1 VRAWPGPRCCCA
13 AAGSVAL
20 TQRTGSEHTGR
31 VSQSSSRHLPDA
43 ARARRR
49 LSSEDRRRE
58 LLDAALQEF
67 SSRGYHLAQM
77 EHVAAT
83 AGVSKALVYQHFAS
97 KEELFAAV
105 TEQVV
110 QGFMRRLPDVLGTAG
125 DALGAWR
132 GVVRLL
138 CDLVTE
144 RPESWALVARH
155 LDNPELGAPLRR
167 LREQVYE
174 VLAAV
179 LASYYAPEQGNTVPA
194 EEDVLKQARLTVPL
208 LVGALQGL
216 MSWWLEHPE
225 VPRAMVEAK
234 AVDFGWLGLDR
245 IRRGEWLP
253 LAK

>member
-1 VRAWPGPRCCCA
+1 MLHARGTEASTLV
-13 AAGSVAL
+13 S
-20 TQRTGSEHTGR
+20 
-31 VSQSSSRHLPDA
+31 VSQPSPQHLPGA
-43 ARARRR
+43 ARTRRR
-49 LSSEDRRRE
+49 LSSQARRRE

-67 SSRGYHLAQM
+67 GNRGYYLTQM

-83 AGVSKALVYQHFAS
+83 AGVSKALLYQHFGS
-97 KEELFAAV
+97 KEDLFAAV

-110 QGFMRRLPDVLGTAG
+110 EGFMRRLPEVLGTAG

-155 LDNPELGAPLRR
+155 LDNPELGAPLRT
-167 LREQVYE
+167 LREQINE
-174 VLAAV
+174 VLAKV
-179 LASYYAPEQGNTVPA
+179 LASYYTPEEGAAAPTD
-194 EEDVLKQARLTVPL
+194 EEVLTQARLLVPL
-208 LVGALQGL
+208 LVGALHGL

-225 VPRAMVEAK
+225 MPRAMVEAR

-245 IRRGEWLP
+245 IRLGERLP

>member
-1 VRAWPGPRCCCA
+1 M
-13 AAGSVAL
+13 
-20 TQRTGSEHTGR
+20 
-31 VSQSSSRHLPDA
+31 
-43 ARARRR
+43 
-49 LSSEDRRRE
+49 
-58 LLDAALQEF
+58 LDAALREF
-67 SSRGYHLAQM
+67 SSRGYYLTQM
-77 EHVAAT
+77 EHVAAA

-110 QGFMRRLPDVLGTAG
+110 EGFMGRLPEVLSRAG

-144 RPESWALVARH
+144 RPEAWSLVARH
-155 LDNPELGAPLRR
+155 LDNPELGTPLRQ
-167 LREQVYE
+167 LREQVNE
-174 VLAAV
+174 VFAVVLAG
-179 LASYYAPEQGNTVPA
+179 YYAPEPDAAVPLD
-194 EEDVLKQARLTVPL
+194 EEVVLKQARLTVPL

-225 VPRAMVEAK
+225 VPRAKVEAR

-245 IRRGEWLP
+245 ISRGEWLP
-253 LAK
+253 LVK

>member
-1 VRAWPGPRCCCA
+1 VLP
-13 AAGSVAL
+13 
-20 TQRTGSEHTGR
+20 TGLLRIGTEWAPSTLGG
-31 VSQSSSRHLPDA
+31 VSRSSSQQLPSA
-43 ARARRR
+43 APARRR
-49 LSSEDRRRE
+49 LSSEARRRE

-67 SSRGYHLAQM
+67 SSRGYYLTQM
-77 EHVAAT
+77 EHVAAA

-105 TEQVV
+105 TERVV
-110 QGFMRRLPDVLGTAG
+110 EGFMRRLPTVLSTAG
-125 DALGAWR
+125 DALDAWR

-167 LREQVYE
+167 LREQVNE
-174 VLAAV
+174 VFAVVLAG
-179 LASYYAPEQGNTVPA
+179 YFAPEQGVAVPS
-194 EEDVLKQARLTVPL
+194 EEEVLTQARLTVPL
-208 LVGALQGL
+208 LVGALQGH

-225 VPRAMVEAK
+225 VPRAMVEAR
-234 AVDFGWLGLDR
+234 AVNFGWLGLDR

-253 LAK
+253 LVK

>member
-1 VRAWPGPRCCCA
+1 M
-13 AAGSVAL
+13 
-20 TQRTGSEHTGR
+20 
-31 VSQSSSRHLPDA
+31 SRPSPQHLPGTA
-43 ARARRR
+43 PARRR
-49 LSSEDRRRE
+49 LSSQDRRRE
-58 LLDAALQEF
+58 LLDAALREF
-67 SSRGYHLAQM
+67 SGRGYYLTQM

-110 QGFMRRLPDVLGTAG
+110 EGFMRRLPEVLDKAG

-138 CDLVTE
+138 CDLVAE
-144 RPESWALVARH
+144 RPETWALVARH
-155 LDNPELGAPLRR
+155 LDNPELGASLRR
-167 LREQVYE
+167 LREQVTE
-174 VLAAV
+174 VFAAV
-179 LASYYAPEQGNTVPA
+179 LASYYAPEHGGAVPSD
-194 EEDVLKQARLTVPL
+194 EEVLQQARLTVPL

-225 VPRAMVEAK
+225 VPRTRVEAT

-245 IRRGEWLP
+245 LSRGEWVP
-253 LAK
+253 LEK

>member
-1 VRAWPGPRCCCA
+1 MDDARAASTLVG
-13 AAGSVAL
+13 
-20 TQRTGSEHTGR
+20 
-31 VSQSSSRHLPDA
+31 VSRPSPRHLPDA

-49 LSSEDRRRE
+49 LSSRARRGE
-58 LLDAALQEF
+58 LLDAALREF
-67 SSRGYHLAQM
+67 SSRGYYLTQM
-77 EHVAAT
+77 EHVAAA
-83 AGVSKALVYQHFAS
+83 AGVSKALVYQHFPS

-110 QGFMRRLPDVLGTAG
+110 QGFMGRLPEVLDKAG

-144 RPESWALVARH
+144 RPEAWALVARH
-155 LDNPELGAPLRR
+155 LDNRELGAPLRA
-167 LREQVYE
+167 LREQVTE
-174 VLAAV
+174 VFAAV
-179 LASYYAPEQGNTVPA
+179 LAGYYAPQPGGAVPSEQ
-194 EEDVLKQARLTVPL
+194 EVLEQARLTVPL
-208 LVGALQGL
+208 LVGALHGL

-225 VPRAMVEAK
+225 VPRARVEAR

-253 LAK
+253 LVSD

>member
-1 VRAWPGPRCCCA
+1 MSRSSPQHLPS
-13 AAGSVAL
+13 AAGV
-20 TQRTGSEHTGR
+20 
-31 VSQSSSRHLPDA
+31 
-43 ARARRR
+43 RRR
-49 LSSEDRRRE
+49 MSSQARRRE
-58 LLDAALQEF
+58 LLEAALREF
-67 SSRGYHLAQM
+67 SSRGYYLTQM

-110 QGFMRRLPDVLGTAG
+110 EGFMERLPAVLGKAG

-132 GVVRLL
+132 GVVGLL
-138 CDLVTE
+138 CDVVSE
-144 RPESWALVARH
+144 RPETWALVARH
-155 LDNPELGAPLRR
+155 LDNPELGAPLRK
-167 LREQVYE
+167 LREQVNE
-174 VLAAV
+174 VFAVVLAG
-179 LASYYAPEQGNTVPA
+179 YYAPEHGDPA
-194 EEDVLKQARLTVPL
+194 PSEEEVLKQARLTVPL

-225 VPRAMVEAK
+225 VPRAKVEAR

>member
-1 VRAWPGPRCCCA
+1 
-13 AAGSVAL
+13 
-20 TQRTGSEHTGR
+20 
-31 VSQSSSRHLPDA
+31 
-43 ARARRR
+43 
-49 LSSEDRRRE
+49 
-58 LLDAALQEF
+58 
-67 SSRGYHLAQM
+67 M

-105 TEQVV
+105 TERVV
-110 QGFMRRLPDVLGTAG
+110 EGFMRRLPEVLDTAD
-125 DALGAWR
+125 DALSAWR

-138 CDLVTE
+138 CDLVSE

-167 LREQVYE
+167 LREQVNE
-174 VLAAV
+174 VFAVVLAGYYTPEPGAAV
-179 LASYYAPEQGNTVPA
+179 SSG
-194 EEDVLKQARLTVPL
+194 EELLTQARLTVPL

-225 VPRAMVEAK
+225 VPRAMVEAR
-234 AVDFGWLGLDR
+234 AVNFGWLGLDR

-253 LAK
+253 LAVTDQ

>member
-1 VRAWPGPRCCCA
+1 MLVGRCAPAGRAASTLGGVSQPSPKQLPG
-13 AAGSVAL
+13 AAG
-20 TQRTGSEHTGR
+20 T
-31 VSQSSSRHLPDA
+31 
-43 ARARRR
+43 RRR
-49 LSSEDRRRE
+49 LSSEARRRQ
-58 LLDAALQEF
+58 LLDAALREF
-67 SSRGYHLAQM
+67 SSRGYYLAQM
-77 EHVAAT
+77 EQVAAT

-110 QGFMRRLPDVLGTAG
+110 EGFMSRLPEVLGKAG

-138 CDLVTE
+138 CDLVSE
-144 RPESWALVARH
+144 RPEAWALVARH
-155 LDNPELGAPLRR
+155 LDNPELGTPLRK
-167 LREQVYE
+167 LREQVTE
-174 VLAAV
+174 VFAAV
-179 LASYYAPEQGNTVPA
+179 LAGYYAPEPGGTVPSD
-194 EEDVLKQARLTVPL
+194 EEVLQQARLLVPL

-225 VPRAMVEAK
+225 VPRAQVEAR

-253 LAK
+253 LVGD

>member
-1 VRAWPGPRCCCA
+1 MNQPSAQQVPPAEP
-13 AAGSVAL
+13 V
-20 TQRTGSEHTGR
+20 
-31 VSQSSSRHLPDA
+31 
-43 ARARRR
+43 RRR
-49 LSSEDRRRE
+49 LSSKARRRE

-67 SSRGYHLAQM
+67 GSRGYYLTQM

-110 QGFMRRLPDVLGTAG
+110 QGFMTRLPDVLGMAG
-125 DALGAWR
+125 DALTAWR

-138 CDLVTE
+138 CDLVSE
-144 RPESWALVARH
+144 HPESWALVARH

-167 LREQVYE
+167 LREQVNE

-179 LASYYAPEQGNTVPA
+179 LASYYAPEQGFEVPS
-194 EEDVLKQARLTVPL
+194 EEDVLNQARLTVPL

-225 VPRAMVEAK
+225 VPRALVEAR
-234 AVDFGWLGLDR
+234 AVNFGWLGLDR

-253 LAK
+253 LVK

>member
-1 VRAWPGPRCCCA
+1 M
-13 AAGSVAL
+13 S
-20 TQRTGSEHTGR
+20 
-31 VSQSSSRHLPDA
+31 SQ
-43 ARARRR
+43 ARR
-49 LSSEDRRRE
+49 LE
-58 LLDAALQEF
+58 LLDAALREF
-67 SSRGYHLAQM
+67 SSRGYYLTQM

-110 QGFMRRLPDVLGTAG
+110 EGFMAGLPEVLGKAAG

-138 CDLVTE
+138 CDVVTE
-144 RPESWALVARH
+144 RPEAWALVARH
-155 LDNPELGAPLRR
+155 LDNPELGAPLRQ
-167 LREQVYE
+167 LREQVNE
-174 VLAAV
+174 VFAVVLAG
-179 LASYYAPEQGNTVPA
+179 YYAPEQSNAAPSD
-194 EEDVLKQARLTVPL
+194 EEVLKQARLTVPL

-225 VPRAMVEAK
+225 VPRAKVEAR